1 MTRDH
6 ASGGNA
12 DSATDRVAA
21 AITDAIIEHRLA
33 AGTKLVEQNLAT
45 LFGVSRTIVRQA
57 LIRLERERLIH
68 LEPAKGA
75 SVAKP
80 SVQETRQIFATRR
93 YLEIPMIT
101 DFVRKATKDDI
112 RKLRHHLIEEKSAC
126 NQTDVR
132 GRTRLLA
139 DFHVL
144 IATIMGNAVLAE
156 VLSQLVTRTSLA
168 AMLYQTRLS
177 AEHSSAEHVE
187 LLDAIE
193 QHDAGLAA
201 QVMEKHLNNVEASLH
216 LDATFADIS
225 LALIPDKSSAPA

>member
-1 MTRDH
+1 MDTGV
-6 ASGGNA
+6 AGNV

-80 SVQETRQIFATRR
+80 TVQETRQIFATRR
-93 YLEIPMIT
+93 YLEIPMIV
-101 DFVRKATKDDI
+101 DFVGKATKGDI
-112 RKLRHHLIEEKSAC
+112 KRLRDHLTEEQKAC
-126 NQTDVR
+126 TQTDVR

-144 IATIMGNAVLAE
+144 IATILGNAVLAE

-177 AEHSSAEHVE
+177 AEHSSDEHVE

-193 QHDAGLAA
+193 KKDAVLAA
-201 QVMEKHLNNVEASLH
+201 HVLEKHLNNVEASLH

-225 LALIPDKSSAPA
+225 LALIPDN